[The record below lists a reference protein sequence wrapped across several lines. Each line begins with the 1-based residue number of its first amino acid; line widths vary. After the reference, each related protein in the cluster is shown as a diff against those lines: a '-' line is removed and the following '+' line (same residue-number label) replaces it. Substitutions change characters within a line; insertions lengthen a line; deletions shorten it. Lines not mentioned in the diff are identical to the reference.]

1 MISVVEHY
9 IRKEYNKLDIV
20 LFGVGQHTDKFIDM
34 IHYFGGTVIYLTD
47 NDGKKV
53 GTMFHGIKV
62 ISPQLLVKIDCKI
75 IVSCVHQKE
84 IEVQL
89 SEMGI
94 GDRLILLSSFL
105 HFPGVCGSWKNKKN
119 VICMDLF
126 SKAKW
131 GGAENWN
138 MVLAN
143 ALAQKGEKIVITYA
157 QTLEI
162 VQDGVDGR
170 TMEFKCFQSE
180 EAFGEIVE
188 YYKKKMPLVFVNTFY
203 GDNFF
208 AALTI
213 KKMYPDKVRIINVIH
228 NDRKSHYALAML
240 FDEWIDRYLCVS
252 SRIQEKLVS
261 IYGVSE
267 ERVNFLHQPIDLS
280 GNFRKR
286 FNNAEPIQLG
296 IASRLAREQKRCDLI
311 PQLIGYLEDGCI
323 DYVMSIAGDGEL
335 LETIHD
341 YVKTNNLAEKVKLL
355 GYLGKEKMVDFWEAQ
370 DIYINISEYEGTSLS
385 MLEAM
390 RSGCVP
396 LVTDVSGVRDYI
408 YDGYSGFVF
417 DIGDLR
423 HIVEKV
429 KLLDS
434 NRQLLREIGKAA
446 SQEVYVKCNVMNYAD
461 KLLKIMEDMP

>member
-1 MISVVEHY
+1 MISVAEYY

-34 IHYFGGTVIYLTD
+34 IHYFGKTVTYLAD
-47 NDGKKV
+47 NDEKKV
-53 GTMFHGIKV
+53 GIIFHGIKV
-62 ISPQLLVKIDCKI
+62 ISPQLLINIDCKI

-84 IEVQL
+84 IEAQL

-94 GDRLILLSSFL
+94 GDRLISLSSFL
-105 HFPGVCGSWKNKKN
+105 NYQGTCGSWNNRKN

-126 SKAKW
+126 SRAKW

-143 ALAQKGEKIVITYA
+143 ALAQKGKMIAITYT
-157 QTLEI
+157 QTL
-162 VQDGVDGR
+162 VMDQDRVDGES
-170 TMEFKCFQSE
+170 MELSCFQSE
-180 EAFGEIVE
+180 DVFGEIVE
-188 YYKKKMPLVFVNTFY
+188 FYKERMPLVFVNSFY

-208 AALTI
+208 AALAI
-213 KKMYPDKVRIINVIH
+213 KQMYPENVRIINVIH
-228 NDRKSHYALAML
+228 NDRKPHYALAVL
-240 FDEWIDRYLCVS
+240 FDKWIDRYLCVS
-252 SRIQEKLVS
+252 SRIQETLVN
-261 IYGVSE
+261 IYGISK
-267 ERVNFLHQPIDLS
+267 ERVKFIYQPVALT
-280 GNFRKR
+280 GNLRRK
-286 FNNAEPIQLG
+286 FNATGLIRLG
-296 IASRLAREQKRCDLI
+296 IASRLVEEQKRCDLI
-311 PQLIGYLEDGCI
+311 PQLIRYLEESSI

-341 YVKTNNLAEKVKLL
+341 YVKTNNLVEKVKLL
-355 GYLGKEKMVDFWEAQ
+355 GYLGKEKMTDFWDAQ

-396 LVTDVSGVRDYI
+396 LVTNVSGVRDYI

-423 HIVEKV
+423 HIVERV

-434 NRQLLREIGKAA
+434 NRQLLKEMGAAA
-446 SQEVYVKCNVMNYAD
+446 SQEIYLKCNVMDYAD
-461 KLLKIMEDMP
+461 RLLKIMEDMP

>member
-1 MISVVEHY
+1 MID
-9 IRKEYNKLDIV
+9 KLDIV

-34 IHYFGGTVIYLTD
+34 IHYFGKTVTYLAD
-47 NDGKKV
+47 NGEEKA
-53 GTMFHGIKV
+53 GTMFHGIKI
-62 ISPQLLVKIDCKI
+62 ISPKLLIKIDCKI

-84 IEVQL
+84 IEAQL

-94 GDRLILLSSFL
+94 GDRLISLSSFL
-105 HFPGVCGSWKNKKN
+105 NFQGTYGSWNNKKN

-138 MVLAN
+138 IVLAN
-143 ALAQKGEKIVITYA
+143 ALAQKDKKIAIAYT
-157 QTLEI
+157 QMLEI
-162 VQDGVDGR
+162 DQGCV
-170 TMEFKCFQSE
+170 EEESIELSCFRSE
-180 EAFGEIVE
+180 DAFGEIVE
-188 YYKKKMPLVFVNTFY
+188 YYKERMPLVFINSFY

-208 AALTI
+208 AALAV
-213 KKMYPDKVRIINVIH
+213 KRMYPDKVRIIDVVH
-228 NDRKSHYALAML
+228 NDRKPHYALAVL

-252 SRIQEKLVS
+252 SRIRETLVN
-261 IYGVSE
+261 IYGISK
-267 ERVNFLHQPIDLS
+267 ERAEFIYQPIALT
-280 GNFRKR
+280 GNLRRK
-286 FNNAEPIQLG
+286 FNGTGLIRLG
-296 IASRLAREQKRCDLI
+296 IASRLVEEQKRCDLI
-311 PQLIGYLEDGCI
+311 PQLIQYLEESCI

-355 GYLGKEKMVDFWEAQ
+355 GYLGKEKMTDFWEAQ

-396 LVTDVSGVRDYI
+396 LVTNVSGVRDYI

-417 DIGDLR
+417 DIGDLH
-423 HIVEKV
+423 HIAEKV
-429 KLLDS
+429 KLLDT
-434 NRQLLREIGKAA
+434 NRQLLKEMGAAA
-446 SQEVYVKCNVMNYAD
+446 SQEVYSKCNVMDYTD
-461 KLLKIMEDMP
+461 RLLKIMEDMP